1 MILQQQRDDFSV
13 ARSIARDRST
23 ERRRA
28 RGVET
33 RERLDHAADDDGK
46 GNRGDIADVGVDDAS
61 RARTRRAGRD
71 PRRARARDSRE
82 SMRTREA
89 QRERIIIIPA
99 PRVLD
104 PRIVSA
110 RARERRVRS
119 RHARARDGAAYIA
132 PWRVA
137 HSRQGD
143 SN

>member
-1 MILQQQRDDFSV
+1 MATEAASPSKASIL
-13 ARSIARDRST
+13 
-23 ERRRA
+23 RRA
-28 RGVET
+28 L
-33 RERLDHAADDDGK
+33 ERDAQ
-46 GNRGDIADVGVDDAS
+46 VAS
-61 RARTRRAGRD
+61 RG
-71 PRRARARDSRE
+71 ARARDSRE
-82 SMRTREA
+82 SMRTRET
-89 QRERIIIIPA
+89 QRERILIIPA